1 MLSSGSDKMR
11 IWPIMLFLVFLLGFL
26 SNSLLSIA
34 QNAEIPFSIGK
45 TAERYSPSD
54 RISENDIEVYDNKI
68 VINLQDATWA
78 KYADTN
84 SMDPVLDKGA
94 NGIEIKP
101 SFESQLKIGDII
113 SYKSGSGLI
122 VHRITKTGYD
132 KDGWYAITKGDN
144 NAIEDPAKVRFSQI
158 NGVLVALIY

>member
-1 MLSSGSDKMR
+1 MLSSNSDKMR
-11 IWPIMLFLVFLLGFL
+11 TWPIILFLVFLLGFL

-45 TAERYSPSD
+45 TTERYSPSD
-54 RISENDIEVYDNKI
+54 RIPENNIEVYDDKI
-68 VINLQDATWA
+68 VINLKDASWA
-78 KYADTN
+78 SYADTN
-84 SMDPVLDKGA
+84 SMDPILDKGT
-94 NGIEIKP
+94 NGIELKP
-101 SFESQLKIGDII
+101 NSESQLKIGDII

-132 KDGWYAITKGDN
+132 KEGWYAVTKGDN
-144 NAIEDPAKVRFSQI
+144 NAVEDPAKVRFSQI

>member
-1 MLSSGSDKMR
+1 M
-11 IWPIMLFLVFLLGFL
+11 VFLLGFL

-45 TAERYSPSD
+45 TTERYSPLD
-54 RISENDIEVYDNKI
+54 RIPEKDIEVYDNKI
-68 VINLQDATWA
+68 IINLKGASWA
-78 KYADTN
+78 SYADTN
-84 SMDPVLDKGA
+84 SMDPVLDKGT

-101 SFESQLKIGDII
+101 SSESEIKIGDII
-113 SYKSGSGLI
+113 SYKLGSNLI
-122 VHRITKTGYD
+122 VHRVIKTGYD

-144 NAIEDPAKVRFSQI
+144 NSAEDPGKVRFPQV